1 MELQRLGANVAV
13 INLSSGA
20 RILFSY
26 DTPVA
31 AYIPGEG
38 YIKSERFFSRTTT
51 AHVAQFL
58 KGNQGATVTHETLT
72 RLAQEAR

>member
-13 INLSSGA
+13 INLNNGA

-31 AYIPGEG
+31 AFIPGEG

-51 AHVAQFL
+51 AHVAEFL
-58 KGNQGATVTHETLT
+58 RGNHGVKVTHETIAK
-72 RLAQEAR
+72 LAQEAR

>member
-13 INLSSGA
+13 INLHNGT

-51 AHVAQFL
+51 GHVSQFA
-58 KGNQGATVTHETLT
+58 KGNMARTVTHETMAK
-72 RLAQEAR
+72 LAQEAR

>member
-13 INLSSGA
+13 INLNNGA

-31 AYIPGEG
+31 AYIPGKG

-51 AHVAQFL
+51 AHVSQFF
-58 KGNQGATVTHETLT
+58 KGNQGATVTHDTMVK
-72 RLAQEAR
+72 LASEAR